1 MQKESYLEKWGISVY
16 GALEKII
23 TASGISEDQDIYV
36 VNHVQ
41 TPFQAYHSQDSA
53 IKAIISALL
62 PKKYLDRVRS
72 EKVNPEKPIETLAL
86 IHYEDELRTLWDY
99 QGADEHNSEKVI
111 HTTLYHLIQD
121 QRRKFDEAMMQEVQR
136 ILIEN
141 PSNIVPLRRM

>member
-72 EKVNPEKPIETLAL
+72 EKVNPEKPIEAS
-86 IHYEDELRTLWDY
+86 RV
-99 QGADEHNSEKVI
+99 S
-111 HTTLYHLIQD
+111 
-121 QRRKFDEAMMQEVQR
+121 
-136 ILIEN
+136 
-141 PSNIVPLRRM
+141 IVPQVKNEIIKVDIKPLKKKTKVKKS